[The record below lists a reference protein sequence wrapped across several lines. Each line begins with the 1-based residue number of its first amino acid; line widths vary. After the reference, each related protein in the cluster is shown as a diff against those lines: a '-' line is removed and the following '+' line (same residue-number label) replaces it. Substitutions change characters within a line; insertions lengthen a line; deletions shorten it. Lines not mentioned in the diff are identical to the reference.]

1 MAQDITVKIVGKE
14 FGLEVNSESEEESI
28 RSAAARINDSI
39 EQMKFDF
46 KAVEEY
52 DLIRIY
58 LLSQV
63 RKLMVL
69 EASGNVEVSSMMQQ
83 IAALDRVLGEY
94 LLSR

>member
-46 KAVEEY
+46 KAVEES

-63 RKLMVL
+63 RKLMEL
-69 EASGNVEVSSMMQQ
+69 EASGNEEVSSMMQQ

>member
-28 RSAAARINDSI
+28 RSSAARINDSI

-46 KAVEEY
+46 KAVEES

-63 RKLMVL
+63 RKLMEL

>member
-28 RSAAARINDSI
+28 RSAAARINDSL

-46 KAVEEY
+46 KAVEES

-58 LLSQV
+58 LLSEV
-63 RKLMVL
+63 RKLMEL
-69 EASGNVEVSSMMQQ
+69 EASGNEEVSSMMQQ

>member
-14 FGLEVNSESEEESI
+14 FGLEVNSELEEESI
-28 RSAAARINDSI
+28 RSAAARINDSL

-46 KAVEEY
+46 KAVEES

-58 LLSQV
+58 LLSEV
-63 RKLMVL
+63 RKLMEL
-69 EASGNVEVSSMMQQ
+69 EASGNEEVSSMMQQ

>member
-28 RSAAARINDSI
+28 RSAAARINDSL

-46 KAVEEY
+46 KAVEES

-58 LLSQV
+58 LLSEV
-63 RKLMVL
+63 RKLMEL

>member
-46 KAVEEY
+46 KAVEES

-58 LLSQV
+58 LLSEV
-63 RKLMVL
+63 RKLMEL
-69 EASGNVEVSSMMQQ
+69 EASGNEEVSSMMQQ

>member
-46 KAVEEY
+46 KAVEES

-63 RKLMVL
+63 RKLMEL

>member
-28 RSAAARINDSI
+28 RSAAARINDSL

-46 KAVEEY
+46 KAVEES

-63 RKLMVL
+63 RKLMEL
-69 EASGNVEVSSMMQQ
+69 EASGNEEVSSMMQQ